1 MTISENMKWAIG
13 VLVALFA
20 AVLGVVFKGK
30 RKMSQSQK
38 QTLEGHGSQ
47 EQKQSLED

>member
-1 MTISENMKWAIG
+1 MTVSENTKWAVGILVTVCVAIIG
-13 VLVALFA
+13 
-20 AVLGVVFKGK
+20 VFKGK